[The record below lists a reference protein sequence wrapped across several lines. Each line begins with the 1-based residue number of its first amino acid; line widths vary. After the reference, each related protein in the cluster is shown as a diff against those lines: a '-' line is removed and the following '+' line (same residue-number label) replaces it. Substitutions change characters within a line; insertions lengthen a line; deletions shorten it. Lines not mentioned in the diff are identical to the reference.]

1 MILPVEDP
9 TADTQGKQLYGT
21 YCASCHGADALG
33 TGLGPD
39 LLEEVAEESDTE
51 LREVIQEGDDDM
63 PPIPLT
69 DEQAN
74 EVIAYLLA
82 LSESRGYDM
91 SERCEEDH

>member
-1 MILPVEDP
+1 
-9 TADTQGKQLYGT
+9 
-21 YCASCHGADALG
+21 
-33 TGLGPD
+33 
-39 LLEEVAEESDTE
+39 
-51 LREVIQEGDDDM
+51 VIQEGDDDM